1 MKKGF
6 LFVLLLALI
15 FPVFSQGVPEKLQG
29 ILEGKD
35 RFIFFENAADDEN
48 PEFVIILK
56 EYYGWEEKDY
66 KIVSESVTPKSAQGF
81 NSGLYEVKKGDT
93 DLTVFVD
100 ISRNEVFTDCYAK
113 EFEEVLVAYL
123 ERKLENSPILEGMSL
138 RITQVTFYPPRADG
152 EKPLVIPISLTPD
165 AFEAYLEECEKDGK
179 LQVDLKVNWYSM
191 EAKELPEDLLKELT
205 PSDGQLL
212 KCLIVNRYACE
223 PEEEAKRENLKQIL
237 TFYR

>member
-1 MKKGF
+1 MRRRFGGCIC
-6 LFVLLLALI
+6 VLLTAVLCAVLLTGC
-15 FPVFSQGVPEKLQG
+15 PNMSEEERVQLKRDGREKLAQG
-29 ILEGKD
+29 
-35 RFIFFENAADDEN
+35 
-48 PEFVIILK
+48 LK

-93 DLTVFVD
+93 DLTAFVD

-212 KCLIVNRYACE
+212 RCLIVNRYACE

>member
-1 MKKGF
+1 MRRRFGGCIC
-6 LFVLLLALI
+6 VLLTAVLCAVLLTGC
-15 FPVFSQGVPEKLQG
+15 PNMSEEEWVQLKRDGREKLAQG
-29 ILEGKD
+29 
-35 RFIFFENAADDEN
+35 
-48 PEFVIILK
+48 LK

-93 DLTVFVD
+93 DLTAFVD

-212 KCLIVNRYACE
+212 RCLIVNRYACE
-223 PEEEAKRENLKQIL
+223 PEEETKRENLKQIL